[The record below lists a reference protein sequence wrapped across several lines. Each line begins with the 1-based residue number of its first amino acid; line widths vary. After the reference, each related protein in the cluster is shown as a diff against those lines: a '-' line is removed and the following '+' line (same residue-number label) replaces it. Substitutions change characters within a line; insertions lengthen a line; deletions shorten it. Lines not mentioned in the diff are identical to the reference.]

1 MTSLGIDVG
10 GSSVKLA
17 SIDETGQT
25 LWQTQSQTYQQP
37 TREQLAAVIRK
48 AVAGRF
54 LAGGTVGICV
64 PGTRDLAKR
73 TVIQSVNL
81 PALNG
86 LQLDELVADSVGG
99 VQPSRIE
106 IMTDANATGVDIY
119 AVNRLSG
126 RLCSLALGTG
136 IGAAVIDEGGV
147 PLAVDGESPG
157 HIGQLDVS
165 IEGEPVIG
173 PDGGAGSLEGYL
185 GAPAIVRRYG
195 PDMARN
201 LANFGPN
208 DPPMKA
214 PRPRHSHLPRDV
226 LPAPRRADGRDR
238 HTHEAPAAG
247 DSADGR
253 NQADAHRATRLDAAV
268 RHRRVSC
275 RQRRRQ
281 VRGIA
286 MIGVKGCLDLK
297 LLPRSRVGRS
307 KRSPTCPARRSS
319 FA

>member
-17 SIDETGQT
+17 SIDATGQT
-25 LWQTQSQTYQQP
+25 LWQQQSDTYTQP
-37 TREQLAAVIRK
+37 TRQQLAAVIRK

-54 LAGGTVGICV
+54 EGGGTVGICV
-64 PGTRDLAKR
+64 PGTRDPAKR

-86 LQLDELVADSVGG
+86 LQLDELVADAVG
-99 VQPSRIE
+99 VRPSRIE

-147 PLAVDGESPG
+147 PLFVDGESPG
-157 HIGQLDVS
+157 HIGQMDVS

-185 GAPAIVRRYG
+185 GAPAIVKRYG
-195 PDMARN
+195 PDMAKT
-201 LANFGPN
+201 LASFGP
-208 DPPMKA
+208 DDAPMKA
-214 PRPRHSHLPRDV
+214 L
-226 LPAPRRADGRDR
+226 ARAIRICHAMYCPHHVALTG
-238 HTHEAPAAG
+238 
-247 DSADGR
+247 
-253 NQADAHRATRLDAAV
+253 
-268 RHRRVSC
+268 
-275 RQRRRQ
+275 
-281 VRGIA
+281 GIGIR
-286 MIGVKGCLDLK
+286 MKH
-297 LLPRSRVGRS
+297 LLPVIRQMVEKDLTRIARPGWTLLCGSDEFHAAKGAAKFAASR
-307 KRSPTCPARRSS
+307 
-319 FA
+319 